1 MPVKRVCPRPVSEQ
15 PLGRTQPQAFYE
27 GDGDNVV
34 MSLLDAATND
44 LAQLINRLDL
54 EATPES
60 VEMTPISQ
68 RSPFVPDPAA
78 NSPPNVQLTTESLVK
93 AETTLKDSHLSE
105 AFVARSL
112 TQRKRQE
119 EMRR

>member
-1 MPVKRVCPRPVSEQ
+1 METPVKRVRPRPVSEQ
-15 PLGRTQPQAFYE
+15 PLGRTQPQAVYE

-34 MSLLDAATND
+34 MSLLDAATNN

-54 EATPES
+54 EATPGS

-78 NSPPNVQLTTESLVK
+78 NSLPNVRLTTECY
-93 AETTLKDSHLSE
+93 D
-105 AFVARSL
+105 RSSKL
-112 TQRKRQE
+112 YWT
-119 EMRR
+119 